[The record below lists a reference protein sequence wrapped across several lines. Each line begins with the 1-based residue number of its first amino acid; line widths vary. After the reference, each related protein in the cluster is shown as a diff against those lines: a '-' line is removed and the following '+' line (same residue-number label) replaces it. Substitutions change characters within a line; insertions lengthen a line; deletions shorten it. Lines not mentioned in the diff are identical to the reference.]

1 MNLSKH
7 FTLAEMTRSLTASR
21 KGIDN
26 TPGPQ
31 EIQNLIDLCENV
43 LEPLR
48 KYLGQ
53 PLPISS
59 GYRSPDL
66 NKAIGGASRN
76 GKQTSQ
82 HCYGQA
88 VDIVVEGRNAEIF
101 RYLKNLDVDQVIW
114 EFGTDQEPAWIH
126 VSYNKGKNRNNYL
139 KAVKRNGKTQ
149 YIKL

>member
-1 MNLSKH
+1 MNLTKH

-21 KGIDN
+21 RGIDN

-31 EIQNLIDLCENV
+31 EIQNLIDLCDNV

-48 KYLGQ
+48 KYLDQ

-114 EFGTDQEPAWIH
+114 EFGTDQEPALIH